1 MANVNVV
8 YVNSYN
14 EALVLK
20 ERLLNKYDEVE
31 IIDDVK
37 KDEYGNSRADQVA
50 VAYTV

>member
-8 YVNSYN
+8 YCNSYN

-31 IIDDVK
+31 IVDDIK
-37 KDEYGNSRADQVA
+37 KDEYGNDRSDQCA